1 MEFLAVIAVLLIAFT
16 GYKLLFKPNNSDKLT
31 LLQMENWVSLYSNA
45 SLLEKGSMATALLVQ
60 AITLANNMGAS
71 ITVNEFMLHK
81 HKNKESSVEIANGWL
96 EHIYEEM
103 TKDISRAEIDSTP
116 ARTVCA
122 MMVVKL
128 DSPAIYREL
137 LRG

>member
-1 MEFLAVIAVLLIAFT
+1 MELFVLVAVLLVAFI
-16 GYKLLFKPNNSDKLT
+16 GYKLLFNPNNSDRLT

-45 SLLEKGSMATALLVQ
+45 SFLEKSSMATALLVQ
-60 AITLANNMGAS
+60 SIILSNKLGSS

-81 HKNKESSVEIANGWL
+81 SKSKESSMDIVNVWIEK
-96 EHIYEEM
+96 IYEDM
-103 TKDISRAEIDSTP
+103 TKDISRSEIDATP

-122 MMVVKL
+122 MLVVKL
-128 DSPAIYREL
+128 ESPAIYRDL